1 MKRISK
7 NTLLVALSACIL
19 LPFSSALMAEEAADG
34 PDKTKWVCKLCA
46 ISNGWFGD
54 WELGLIYVDDPTPRF
69 ADYRG
74 LSDDGIYFAGD
85 GDTSYRNE
93 QGYYFDFYGRNLG
106 LSSRRLEMR
115 GGKQGSYELRA
126 KYQEIPRYLGN
137 GTVTPYQGVGT
148 DTLIL
153 PDDWANSMAPTRL
166 KSKRKILGGGLTVKM
181 GSNWKVFADAER
193 QKRSGTQAFGGATFP
208 FNGAWFPAPLNN
220 TTKLFNVG
228 LQYADRRGQARLEY
242 MGSKFDND
250 YQSVTW
256 DNPFALGFGDDV
268 AQSALAPDNKFHQ
281 ISLAGSFRFSSR
293 VRLSGKVLTGK
304 AKQNEPFLPYSTNP
318 KYDDLALP
326 RDSLNGKLDT
336 TMYNLSG
343 RLYIMLADR
352 LDLTAKYKKN
362 KRKNKTPVD
371 IYTPVLLDVFESD
384 PRTNRPY
391 SYDRSQLVVD
401 LRYRPTYKIRLNA
414 GYKWNDLKRTYQEVR
429 KTTENSYWG
438 QFQLTPWAWLDTRL
452 KLEILDR
459 DSGMHEQQ
467 GNYDRAEH
475 PLMRKYNMAD
485 RDRTRTTLEFGLTP
499 LDRLA
504 VNISYYTTRDD
515 YNNSVIG
522 LTDGKESSV
531 NLDLN
536 YAWSEKANFYGFVTK
551 DRIKSTLSGA
561 PRVTAVPWTS
571 NTRDKILTWGA
582 GVSGRINEKM
592 TYGFDYIW
600 SDSKG
605 DILTDTGADDD
616 PFPTLKTK
624 LRNARVYL
632 NYKLSE
638 RWGLGLD
645 YYNEKYDTDDWYID
659 GLGPTDINSVLTM
672 GDLSPDYSVNV
683 LRLQATLKY

>member
-1 MKRISK
+1 
-7 NTLLVALSACIL
+7 
-19 LPFSSALMAEEAADG
+19 
-34 PDKTKWVCKLCA
+34 
-46 ISNGWFGD
+46 
-54 WELGLIYVDDPTPRF
+54 
-69 ADYRG
+69 
-74 LSDDGIYFAGD
+74 
-85 GDTSYRNE
+85 
-93 QGYYFDFYGRNLG
+93 
-106 LSSRRLEMR
+106 
-115 GGKQGSYELRA
+115 
-126 KYQEIPRYLGN
+126 
-137 GTVTPYQGVGT
+137 
-148 DTLIL
+148 
-153 PDDWANSMAPTRL
+153 
-166 KSKRKILGGGLTVKM
+166 
-181 GSNWKVFADAER
+181 
-193 QKRSGTQAFGGATFP
+193 
-208 FNGAWFPAPLNN
+208 
-220 TTKLFNVG
+220 
-228 LQYADRRGQARLEY
+228 
-242 MGSKFDND
+242 
-250 YQSVTW
+250 
-256 DNPFALGFGDDV
+256 
-268 AQSALAPDNKFHQ
+268 
-281 ISLAGSFRFSSR
+281 
-293 VRLSGKVLTGK
+293 
-304 AKQNEPFLPYSTNP
+304 
-318 KYDDLALP
+318 
-326 RDSLNGKLDT
+326 
-336 TMYNLSG
+336 MYNLSG

-371 IYTPVLLDVFESD
+371 VYTPVLLDVFESD

-391 SYDRSQLVVD
+391 SYDRSQLMID
-401 LRYRPTYKIRLNA
+401 LRYRPTYTIRFNA

-438 QFQLTPWAWLDTRL
+438 QFQLTPWTWLDTRI

-459 DSGMHEQQ
+459 DSGIHEQQ

-485 RDRTRTTLEFGLTP
+485 RDRTRATLEFGITP
-499 LDRLA
+499 LERLA
-504 VNISYYTTRDD
+504 INLSYYTTNDD
-515 YNNSVIG
+515 YDDSEIG

-536 YAWSEKANFYGFVTK
+536 YAWNEKANFYGFVTR

-561 PRVTAVPWTS
+561 PRPTAIPWIS

-605 DILTDTGADDD
+605 DILTETVADDD

-659 GLGPTDINSVLTM
+659 GLGPTDINSILTM
-672 GDLSPDYSVNV
+672 GDESPDYSVNV